1 MSVSSCPLQS
11 GTVKSRPSRSR
22 TAYFRVKHT
31 LLGTVGNVLV
41 LVAGDGKKLER
52 PEVIR
57 GVVLRMS
64 EGGRKSG
71 NNACVDNASDRR
83 GIQRTI
89 KEC

>member
-11 GTVKSRPSRSR
+11 GTVKSRPSHSR
-22 TAYFRVKHT
+22 TAYFRVRQI

-41 LVAGDGKKLER
+41 AGDGKKLGR

-57 GVVLRMS
+57 GRVLRMS
-64 EGGRKSG
+64 DGGRKSG
-71 NNACVDNASDRR
+71 NNACVDNASDRE